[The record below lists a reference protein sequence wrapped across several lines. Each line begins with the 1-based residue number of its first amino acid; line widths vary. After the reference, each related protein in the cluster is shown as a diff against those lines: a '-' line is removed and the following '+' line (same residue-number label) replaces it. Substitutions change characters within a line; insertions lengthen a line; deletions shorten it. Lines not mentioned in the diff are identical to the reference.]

1 MPYSVTSIEQSTFYG
16 CESLTSITIPD
27 SVISI
32 CREAFSDCTSL
43 ITIYYTGI
51 QEQWD
56 AISIS
61 SGNDKLEKSNIV
73 YSFEA

>member
-1 MPYSVTSIEQSTFYG
+1 MYVVNKDYYSWYCNSYG
-16 CESLTSITIPD
+16 RES
-27 SVISI
+27 
-32 CREAFSDCTSL
+32 FSDCTSL

-61 SGNDKLEKSNIV
+61 SGNDKLENVNIV
-73 YSFEA
+73 YGYETQALRK